1 MQFVKVSLWFVVL
14 PAVLGGI
21 CGTLYH
27 FGILKDDGLW
37 VDLLDLVAGVFL
49 DKFTFV
55 VELLLAGYLL
65 VWSFFGK
72 MEGVSKWGRLLAVK
86 CFLGLVVI
94 PAFILVAGPLIP
106 ALSVALVSAF
116 ELFVMGYIL
125 AAVSYWWLLH
135 KAPVACNPATL

>member
-1 MQFVKVSLWFVVL
+1 MQFFKATLWFVVL

-21 CGTLYH
+21 CGVLYH

-37 VDLLDLVAGVFL
+37 VNLLDLVAGVFL
-49 DKFTFV
+49 DKLTFV

-72 MEGVSKWGRLLAVK
+72 MDGVSKWGRWLAIK
-86 CFLGLVVI
+86 CFLGLVVV

-106 ALSVALVSAF
+106 ALSVALASAF
-116 ELFVMGYIL
+116 NLFVMGYIL

-135 KAPVACNPATL
+135 RAPAASNPAPI